1 MVAPEGWEWTSE
13 WNVDTNRAVDEDGN
27 KIIDKQ
33 KCDLFCHFLGKAKL
47 SDFARRGPITIEF
60 SVAHW

>member
-1 MVAPEGWEWTSE
+1 M
-13 WNVDTNRAVDEDGN
+13 DEDGN

-33 KCDLFCHFLGKAKL
+33 KCDLFCHFRGKTKL